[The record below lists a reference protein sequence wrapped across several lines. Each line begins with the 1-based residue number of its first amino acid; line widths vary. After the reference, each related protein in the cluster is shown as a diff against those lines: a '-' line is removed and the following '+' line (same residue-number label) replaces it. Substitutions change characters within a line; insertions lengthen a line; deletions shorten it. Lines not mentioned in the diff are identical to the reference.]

1 MEELVVARHAESEAS
16 ARQILNGDPTVEVA
30 LTELGRRQARA
41 LGEAAGAVDLV
52 AHSELGRTRE
62 TAELAWPETATL
74 VVPELNEIRFGRFE
88 GTAWHDGYGTWVGT
102 AGPEEECPGGGES
115 RVAAMRRYL
124 RGFRLLLARPEER
137 VALVAHGAQVRYLLL
152 AGADMMPTPVLEG
165 VPLAEPYVLTRGEL
179 ADAVELLEAWVAS
192 PTF

>member
-1 MEELVVARHAESEAS
+1 MRELVVARHAES
-16 ARQILNGDPTVEVA
+16 RINIDNVLNGDPTVAVG

-41 LGEAAGAVDLV
+41 LGEAAGPVDLV

-62 TAELAWPETATL
+62 TAELAWPGVPTL

-88 GTAWHDGYGTWVGT
+88 GTVWDEGYGTWVGT
-102 AGPEEECPGGGES
+102 AGPEDDCPGGGES

-137 VALVAHGAQVRYLLL
+137 VGLVAHGAQVRYLLL
-152 AGADMMPTPVLEG
+152 AAAGDPPRPLLEHVPV
-165 VPLAEPYVLTRGEL
+165 AEPYEL
-179 ADAVELLEAWVAS
+179 GRSLLERALGVLESWIAS
-192 PTF
+192 PRF